1 MNITQGNIFW
11 EQGMDIRYNYPYLTH
26 DRKCDILII
35 GGGIT
40 GALSAY
46 YQAKQ
51 GHNVILVEKNLIGYG
66 STLENMGVICANT
79 EILNNSKK
87 VDKKTLKRVKMLS
100 SKALK
105 DIVQIIEEINNT
117 KEENKEIPYSL
128 CDTLYFSDRASG
140 KFVISKLHDE
150 IYENDSKIEYIEE
163 NDLLDI
169 SAGVLEKE
177 SSLLLNPYIFNQE
190 LVQYLSKMENVE
202 VYENTYIEVLNSK
215 DNEVEAQTSNRFKI
229 HAKKAIVCA
238 GISIEDYLKDCEF
251 DLYKTFNIAV
261 KLDKSYNT
269 NLVALDNVKMFRFNN
284 NHVILN
290 GEDIK
295 ITKTGNTEEY
305 EKRFADGK
313 YKRLYN
319 TLIRSMEIEDIKI
332 KNCFYGT
339 YLMTKDG
346 LPIIDEIEQL
356 PNIYCNLGIGKNGI
370 IYSAIGAKMLSSIY
384 DDCYTKDMNLFRIN
398 R

>member
-26 DRKCDILII
+26 DRKCDILIV

-40 GALSAY
+40 GALTAY

-51 GHNVILVEKNLIGYG
+51 GYNVILVEKNLIGYG

-79 EILNNSKK
+79 ELINNSKK
-87 VDKKTLKRVKMLS
+87 VDKKVLKRVNELS
-100 SKALK
+100 NKALK
-105 DIVQIIEEINNT
+105 DLVQIIQEINET
-117 KEENKEIPYSL
+117 KEENEKISYAL
-128 CDTLYFSDRASG
+128 CDTLYFSDKASG
-140 KFVISKLHDE
+140 KFVISKQYEE
-150 IYENDSKIEYIEE
+150 ITKAGKKVEYIED

-169 SAGVLEKE
+169 SAGIVEKE
-177 SSLLLNPYIFNQE
+177 QSLLLNPYIFNQE
-190 LVQYLSKMENVE
+190 LIQFLSQMKNVE

-215 DNEVEAQTSNRFKI
+215 DSEVEAQSSNRFKI
-229 HAKKAIVCA
+229 HAKKAIVCT
-238 GISIEDYLKDCEF
+238 GISVEEYLKDCELE
-251 DLYKTFNIAV
+251 LYKTFNIAA
-261 KLDKSYNT
+261 KLDKNINS
-269 NLVALDNVKMFRFNN
+269 NLVALDSLKIIRFNN

-295 ITKTGNTEEY
+295 ITKTENKEEY

-313 YKRLYN
+313 YRRLYN
-319 TLIRSMEIEDIKI
+319 TLIRIMDIQDLKV
-332 KNCFYGT
+332 KNCFYGM

-370 IYSAIGAKMLSSIY
+370 IYSAMGAKMLSSIY
-384 DDCYTKDMNLFRIN
+384 EDCYTKDMNLFRIN